1 MKEKLRNKIAV
12 RLCNWILVH
21 VATEHY
27 RLMVTG
33 ALKLGLVT
41 AAENELSGQN
51 VHDLIE
57 SLGQMKEAV
66 AARTREEEEQD
77 GGED

>member
-1 MKEKLRNKIAV
+1 MAEKLRDKIAV
-12 RLCNWILVH
+12 RTCNWILNH

-27 RLMVTG
+27 RLMITG

-41 AAENELSGQN
+41 AAENELSGQD

-57 SLGQMKEAV
+57 SLGQM
-66 AARTREEEEQD
+66 ARSEVTEEKD
-77 GGED
+77 A